1 MITLDDAR
9 PAGFAVPADRGDF
22 GSHRSKAMTVP
33 DAPPR
38 LAVQVLEIS
47 LYACILSSFMTI
59 IQPAPYEGLAAI
71 VGFACLSRA
80 IAHRRENHADGLSA
94 VRPADRRRASL
105 IPIIGDKD
113 AETFVIISIYLAIS
127 GVIFAAVMTEDTA
140 RRFDI
145 IRSAYIGAAVIAAI
159 LGMLGY
165 FKAFPGSDVFLMNDR
180 AVSTFK
186 DPNITGPFY
195 IPPLLFL
202 ITIFVTDRV
211 RPHHLVASLIIAV
224 GLLLAFSRAAW
235 GQFVFATLLTLTLL
249 FITRADWRARQ
260 RLVVMTLL
268 AVAAVVAMLMVLFS
282 IESVRDMIL
291 QRATLFQSYDTGTEG
306 SRFNIQQRSIEMP
319 LAHPNGMG
327 PWVFARYYGLVSH
340 NSYLGVFLNH
350 GWIGGISY
358 IALDRADPCGRFPL
372 SLCADA
378 LARCDD
384 RNLRGLCRARAG
396 KLHRRYRPLAGIL
409 SSGRDDLGH
418 VRRDRELR
426 ARAQDDERSRNIS
439 DDRLAYR

>member
-1 MITLDDAR
+1 
-9 PAGFAVPADRGDF
+9 
-22 GSHRSKAMTVP
+22 
-33 DAPPR
+33 
-38 LAVQVLEIS
+38 
-47 LYACILSSFMTI
+47 
-59 IQPAPYEGLAAI
+59 
-71 VGFACLSRA
+71 
-80 IAHRRENHADGLSA
+80 
-94 VRPADRRRASL
+94 
-105 IPIIGDKD
+105 
-113 AETFVIISIYLAIS
+113 
-127 GVIFAAVMTEDTA
+127 VMTEDTA
-140 RRFDI
+140 RRFAI

-165 FKAFPGSDVFLMNDR
+165 FKAFPGSDIFLMNDR

-195 IPPLLFL
+195 IPPLLYL

-211 RPHHLVASLIIAV
+211 RPHHLVASLIIAI

-268 AVAAVVAMLMVLFS
+268 AVAAVFAMLMVLFS

-306 SRFNIQQRSIEMP
+306 SRFNIQQRSIEMA
-319 LAHPNGMG
+319 LEHPNGMG
-327 PWVFARYYGLVSH
+327 PWVFARYFGLVSH

-358 IALDRADPCGRFPL
+358 IALTVLTLAVGFRSVFVPTPWRDAMIATYAAYVGLALESFIVDTDHWREYYLLVGMVCGM
-372 SLCADA
+372 
-378 LARCDD
+378 LAATV
-384 RNLRGLCRARAG
+384 NYARVQG
-396 KLHRRYRPLAGIL
+396 
-409 SSGRDDLGH
+409 
-418 VRRDRELR
+418 
-426 ARAQDDERSRNIS
+426 ERT
-439 DDRLAYR
+439 